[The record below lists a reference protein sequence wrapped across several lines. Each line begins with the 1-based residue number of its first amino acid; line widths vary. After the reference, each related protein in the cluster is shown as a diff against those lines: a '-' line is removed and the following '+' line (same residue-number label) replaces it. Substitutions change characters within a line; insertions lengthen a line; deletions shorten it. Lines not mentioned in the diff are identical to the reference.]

1 MQIRESN
8 IRSNPK
14 NAASLA
20 TRSQTVEIEEGGS
33 AERKAAAAAKQEYGG
48 GGLGG
53 LGGLSGIGAR
63 NFNRRNTSASAFHSL
78 PQKQDFK
85 RSSHTMISKHVSIK
99 NFVAKRQVL
108 GSLEQF
114 RETNDSHNSLK
125 VVRGNLNRRD
135 SDTSSVQFQGLGKSY
150 KRRET

>member
-14 NAASLA
+14 NAASMA
-20 TRSQTVEIEEGGS
+20 SRSQTVEIEEGGS

-48 GGLGG
+48 GSLGG
-53 LGGLSGIGAR
+53 LGGIGAR
-63 NFNRRNTSASAFHSL
+63 NFNRRNTSASAFHSV
-78 PQKQDFK
+78 PQRQDFK

-125 VVRGNLNRRD
+125 NIRGNLNRRD

>member
-14 NAASLA
+14 NAASMA
-20 TRSQTVEIEEGGS
+20 TRSQTVEIEEGSS

-48 GGLGG
+48 GNLGGLGG
-53 LGGLSGIGAR
+53 LGGIGAR
-63 NFNRRNTSASAFHSL
+63 SFNRRNTSASAFHSV
-78 PQKQDFK
+78 PQKDFK

-108 GSLEQF
+108 GSLE
-114 RETNDSHNSLK
+114 
-125 VVRGNLNRRD
+125 
-135 SDTSSVQFQGLGKSY
+135 
-150 KRRET
+150 

>member
-1 MQIRESN
+1 MRIRESN

-14 NAASLA
+14 NAASLPIK
-20 TRSQTVEIEEGGS
+20 TQFVDIEESGS
-33 AERKAAAAAKQEYGG
+33 AEGKATAKQEYGG
-48 GGLGG
+48 GSLSGLGG
-53 LGGLSGIGAR
+53 IGSR
-63 NFNRRNTSASAFHSL
+63 NFNRRNTSASAFHSV
-78 PQKQDFK
+78 PQKDFK

-114 RETNDSHNSLK
+114 KETNDSHNALK